1 MSQDYLSYNVS
12 VNLKRIRQAK
22 GMSLDRV
29 SEQTGVSKSMLA
41 QIEKGTAN
49 PSLGVLA
56 KITSGLRI
64 DFQTLTSP
72 PRQEYCLVD
81 PKTLVPI
88 KEVTGQYSVRTCF
101 PFEDSQSMEVYR
113 IDVEPGAAYVSGS
126 HGENTR
132 EYICVME
139 GVLTIECN
147 HHVQEIEREQI
158 YKFETDQPH
167 VYRNN
172 GTKTARCICYFL
184 DYTHLHG

>member
-1 MSQDYLSYNVS
+1 MSYNVS

-64 DFQTLTSP
+64 DFQTLTSR

-81 PKTLVPI
+81 PRDLEPT

-101 PFEDSQSMEVYR
+101 PFEDSRAMEVYR
-113 IDVEPGAAYVSGS
+113 IDVEPGGIYVSGS
-126 HGENTR
+126 HGENTK

-139 GVLTIECN
+139 GVLTIECH
-147 HHVQEIEREQI
+147 HHVQEICREQI
-158 YKFETDQPH
+158 YKLETDQTH
-167 VYRNN
+167 IYRNN
-172 GTKTARCICYFL
+172 GKETARCICYFL
-184 DYTHLHG
+184 DYTHLKG